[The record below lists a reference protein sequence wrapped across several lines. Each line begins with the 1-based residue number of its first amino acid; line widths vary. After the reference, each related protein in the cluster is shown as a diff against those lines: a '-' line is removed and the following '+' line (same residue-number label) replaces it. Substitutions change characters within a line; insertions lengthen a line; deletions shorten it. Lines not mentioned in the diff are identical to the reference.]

1 MKKIQCV
8 KNGLVRD
15 LIPDIIKSQDCNCEY
30 IIIDDQNQYRTK
42 LKHKLEEE
50 AHEVT
55 ASHTK
60 EEIIEEM
67 ADVLEV
73 LDCIAKAYDIDMNE
87 VKEIKNN
94 KKMLKGSFKEGIYLT
109 LYEKKV

>member
-1 MKKIQCV
+1 MKKIQCI

-15 LIPDIIKSQDCNCEY
+15 LIPNIIKEQGCDCEY
-30 IIIDDQNQYRTK
+30 ITIEDDNQYRTK

-60 EEIIEEM
+60 EDIMEEL

-73 LDCIAKAYDIDMNE
+73 IDCIAKTYDIDME
-87 VKEIKNN
+87 KVKDIKNN
-94 KKMLKGSFKEGIYLT
+94 KKMLKGSFEERIFLT
-109 LYEKKV
+109 TYERKA